1 MFQIILRS
9 SSNTISTGES
19 EQSEKMDTREETELF
34 FTSPMSL
41 AKKDIEKIREV
52 LAKAIQNSLEI
63 CKNSPA
69 EEVVCLN
76 IDFFQS

>member
-1 MFQIILRS
+1 
-9 SSNTISTGES
+9 
-19 EQSEKMDTREETELF
+19 MDSREETELF

-52 LAKAIQNSLEI
+52 LAKAIQSSLEI

-76 IDFFQS
+76 IDFFRSMS